1 MKIIIPVEGKN
12 TDAPVCP
19 SFGRTPF
26 FMLFDTET
34 QKSDFIDNA
43 AANSQG
49 GAGIKAAQT
58 LVDSGAKILITY
70 RCGQNAADVLNAGGI
85 KIYKAE
91 NGSANDNI
99 KKYKEEK
106 LSVLTDIHPG
116 FHNHGGKN

>member
-1 MKIIIPVEGKN
+1 MKIIIPVESK
-12 TDAPVCP
+12 TSDTPVCP

-34 QKSDFIDNA
+34 QKYDFIDNA

-58 LVDSGAKILITY
+58 LVDSGAKVLITY
-70 RCGQNAADVLNAGGI
+70 RCGQNAADVLKAGGI
-85 KIYKAE
+85 QIYKAE
-91 NGSANDNI
+91 PCSANDNI
-99 KKYKEEK
+99 QKYKEGK